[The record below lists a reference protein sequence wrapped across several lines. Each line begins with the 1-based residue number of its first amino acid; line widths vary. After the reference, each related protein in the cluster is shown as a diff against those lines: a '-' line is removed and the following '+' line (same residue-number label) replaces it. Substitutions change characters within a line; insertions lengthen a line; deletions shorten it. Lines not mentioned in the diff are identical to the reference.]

1 MTATPSS
8 SPIIISPG
16 FNETFPQ
23 LMGISTLPPPPFVG
37 PAAVLPDA
45 KRGKSIF
52 FKSPRSL
59 IAPSITT
66 PPNPICIEERLI
78 NSPQTALSVKPPP
91 STTKIS
97 PLLIIVKAAC
107 IAELSPCV
115 TETVLAWP
123 HKVMPSLIEEILDD
137 ITFCL
142 FILSPAIEVGIF
154 CH

>member
-1 MTATPSS
+1 
-8 SPIIISPG
+8 
-16 FNETFPQ
+16 
-23 LMGISTLPPPPFVG
+23 MGISNLPPPPFVG

-45 KRGKSIF
+45 KMGKFIF

-59 IAPSITT
+59 TAPSITT

-123 HKVMPSLIEEILDD
+123 
-137 ITFCL
+137 
-142 FILSPAIEVGIF
+142 EVGIF
-154 CH
+154 CHLLNSLSFSLLKLTCDLTIFILISSKS